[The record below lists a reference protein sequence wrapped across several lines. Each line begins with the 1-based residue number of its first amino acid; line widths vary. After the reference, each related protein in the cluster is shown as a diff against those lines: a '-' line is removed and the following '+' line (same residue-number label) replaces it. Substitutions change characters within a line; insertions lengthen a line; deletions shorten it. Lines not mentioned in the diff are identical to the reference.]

1 MLRRPPISQL
11 TDTLCPSTTLFRSR
25 LVGGSDDIH
34 PIAGC
39 QVRVQPPHRRLDHAT
54 LWLAREVG
62 NKRCAGLLIRGLAA
76 PDRGQ
81 PQVKRGRH
89 PRRAPPQ
96 RSEEHTSEL
105 QSLMR
110 TSYAVFCLKKINNT
124 TTTIPEK
131 EKQLT

>member
-89 PRRAPPQ
+89 PPRAPPQ
-96 RSEEHTSEL
+96 KAQDHRQRSEERRVGKEWVSTCISRWSPHH
-105 QSLMR
+105 
-110 TSYAVFCLKKINNT
+110 KKKNK
-124 TTTIPEK
+124 PH
-131 EKQLT
+131 